1 MSEWGSQ
8 TQQGYTMGATKV
20 GAIAIG
26 LAGALAASPAY
37 SQSAGGGGDAE
48 IALLKQQLKMLEQ
61 KLDKL

>member
-1 MSEWGSQ
+1 
-8 TQQGYTMGATKV
+8 MGATKV